1 MEPPKNA
8 NVFDLKTSIMW
19 FDEDGIVCS
28 VSKKIPTQTLE
39 DSKKGVADFKK
50 IIGNKKVC
58 LLADVTNSSETTRE
72 VRDYAAIELPKLV
85 KAVAMISKSA
95 LGRMLANMFFSIKEQ
110 PYPVKMFSDEAD
122 AKKWLKKFL

>member
-8 NVFDLKTSIMW
+8 KIFDLKTSTFW
-19 FDEDGIVCS
+19 FDEDGIGCS
-28 VSKKIPTQTLE
+28 ISKKAPPQTLE
-39 DSKKGVADFKK
+39 DSIKGVEDFKK

-58 LLADVTNSSETTRE
+58 LLADVTNSAETTRE

-85 KAVAMISKSA
+85 KAVAMISNSA

-110 PYPVKMFSDEAD
+110 PYPVKMFSNEAE

>member
-1 MEPPKNA
+1 M
-8 NVFDLKTSIMW
+8 DLPTDTKIYDLPTTTLW
-19 FDEDGIVCS
+19 FDKDGIVCS
-28 VSKKIPTQTLE
+28 ISKKIPPQTLE
-39 DSKKGVADFKK
+39 DSKKGVEDFKK

-58 LLADVTNSSETTRE
+58 LLADVTNSAETTRE

-110 PYPVKMFSDEAD
+110 PYPVKMFSDEVE
-122 AKKWLKKFL
+122 AKQWLKKFL